1 MDVNPMFVNVEDTD
15 LLELENLD
23 SGRFE
28 FLPLIYDAAEAM
40 ISADRMVRWSGVER
54 LIELQ
59 AGRVSPL
66 VGYLLATRLEEPD
79 LELRAMVVKALA
91 RILDKD
97 DQGHLPKTAVYQSV
111 VGFMSRIRTR
121 TVFSILQAVDFDPS
135 IEPMAV
141 KLLSNCSFAGT
152 HLADIMANRNAPM
165 AIRKQAV
172 HFIGRIGYLD
182 ALASLERQATRMES
196 RRIGNNGFSS
206 DNSDGDDE
214 ADLLAVM
221 KETLDMLR
229 MP

>member
-1 MDVNPMFVNVEDTD
+1 MDVNPMFVKIEDTD
-15 LLELENLD
+15 LLELQDLD

-28 FLPLIYDAAEAM
+28 FLPLIYDAAEALV
-40 ISADRMVRWSGVER
+40 SADRRVRLSGMER

-66 VGYLLATRLEEPD
+66 VGYLLATCLEEPD
-79 LELRAMVVKALA
+79 LELRARAVKALA
-91 RILDKD
+91 GILDKD
-97 DQGHLPKTAVYQSV
+97 EHGHLPKTAVYQSV
-111 VGFMSRIRTR
+111 VGFLSRMRTR

-135 IEPMAV
+135 IEAMALE
-141 KLLSNCSFAGT
+141 LLSNCSFAGT

-165 AIRKQAV
+165 GIRKQAV

-182 ALASLERQATRMES
+182 ALSSLERQATRMES

-214 ADLLAVM
+214 ADLLAVI
-221 KETLDMLR
+221 KETLDILR
-229 MP
+229 LP